1 MVGVRGS
8 HRTSAGAV
16 NTHYHGR
23 LGTVTALKH
32 EEEKLQNNSQQSAPS
47 HPAIRQFGEDE
58 FTNLRDSKTKQHN
71 IMLLVGNG
79 FDIAVL
85 DMLGADYKTDYQSFY
100 YYLKSRKFDGSN
112 TIFKKM
118 DELRLKHEAS
128 KGQGSTGFSNWSDLE
143 SVLQEFVSNSRGVDF
158 DRLHADLEVI
168 QDQFS
173 NYLDLVV
180 QPSHLTEL
188 SALAQSRRW
197 AYSTFSRF
205 LADLD
210 EDSYLKLEFPR
221 CTRYYDLFNFNIINF
236 NYTYLLDNY
245 LFLDQKQFN
254 PHPYLTVDTNFLFRL
269 NPRNHGGDKYRPNA
283 DTGCS
288 SYLFV
293 DLHHPHGAQAI
304 PRSLLFGIDSTDK
317 SAAQGSSHGL
327 DKAFWAQTPRRYKKM
342 IAESELFIIFG
353 SSIGRTDRWWWR
365 HILKRIDDGGELIIY
380 KFRSD
385 DGSDIGALR
394 QKIAEQFVEENYD
407 PTLFGGAE
415 MTNEQVSRMMRRIH
429 VVLYSDSATLSALGF
444 SPSVFEP
451 GDKDPASIPKVR

>member
-1 MVGVRGS
+1 M
-8 HRTSAGAV
+8 
-16 NTHYHGR
+16 
-23 LGTVTALKH
+23 TALEH
-32 EEEKLQNNSQQSAPS
+32 LEKRMQNNSQQSAPN

-58 FTNLRDSKTKQHN
+58 FRNLDGSMTKQHN
-71 IMLLVGNG
+71 IMFLVGNG

-85 DMLGADYKTDYQSFY
+85 DMLGADYKTDYQSFF
-100 YYLKSRKFDGSN
+100 YYLKSKKFDGSN
-112 TIFKKM
+112 MIFRKM
-118 DELRLKHEAS
+118 DELRQKHEAS
-128 KGQGSTGFSNWSDLE
+128 VEQGGDGVSNWSDLE
-143 SVLQEFVSNSRGVDF
+143 SVLQDFVSNSQGVDF
-158 DRLHADLEVI
+158 ENLRSDLEEI

-197 AYSTFSRF
+197 AYSTFARF

-210 EDSYLKLEFPR
+210 EEPYLNLDFPR
-221 CTRYYDLFNFNIINF
+221 RARYYDLFNYNIINL

-254 PHPYLTVDTNFLFRL
+254 PHPHVTVDTNFQFRL
-269 NPRNHGGDKYRPNA
+269 NPRNHGDDKYRPNA
-283 DTGCS
+283 ETGCS

-293 DLHHPHGAQAI
+293 DLHHPRGAQAI

-317 SAAQGSSHGL
+317 SAAQGSIHGL

-380 KFRSD
+380 KFRSEEGGD
-385 DGSDIGALR
+385 LASLR
-394 QKIAEQFVEENYD
+394 RKIATQFIEENYD
-407 PTLFGGAE
+407 PELFGGGMLTVA
-415 MTNEQVSRMMRRIH
+415 QQSRLMCRIH
-429 VVLYSDSATLSALGF
+429 VVLYSHSETISALGF
-444 SPSVFEP
+444 SPQVFNP
-451 GDKDPASIPKVR
+451 KDRNPASIPKVR

>member
-1 MVGVRGS
+1 MR
-8 HRTSAGAV
+8 
-16 NTHYHGR
+16 
-23 LGTVTALKH
+23 
-32 EEEKLQNNSQQSAPS
+32 NNSQQNAPNY
-47 HPAIRQFGEDE
+47 PAIREFGEDE
-58 FTNLRDSKTKQHN
+58 FTYLDRSSRKQHN
-71 IMLLVGNG
+71 IMFLVGNG

-85 DMLGADYKTDYQSFY
+85 DMLGADYKTDYQSFF
-100 YYLKSRKFDGSN
+100 YYLKSKKFDGSN
-112 TIFKKM
+112 TIYKKM
-118 DELRLKHEAS
+118 DELRQKHEAS
-128 KGQGSTGFSNWSDLE
+128 IEGGREGVSNWSDLE

-158 DRLHADLEVI
+158 NALRADLEAI

-188 SALAQSRRW
+188 STLAQSRRW

-210 EDSYLKLEFPR
+210 RDSYLQLKFPR
-221 CTRYYDLFNFNIINF
+221 DANHYHLFNFNIINF

-254 PHPYLTVDTNFLFRL
+254 PHPHSTVDTNFQFRL
-269 NPRNHGGDKYRPNA
+269 NPRNHVDDGTRPNA
-283 DTGCS
+283 ETGCS

-304 PRSLLFGIDSTDK
+304 PRSLLFGIDSTDE
-317 SAAQGSSHGL
+317 SATQGSRHGL

-365 HILKRIDDGGELIIY
+365 HILKRIGDGGELVIY
-380 KFRSD
+380 KFRPQEGD
-385 DGSDIGALR
+385 DAGSLR
-394 QKIAEQFVEENYD
+394 RKVAKQFVEENYD
-407 PTLFGGAE
+407 PKLFGDTE
-415 MTNEQVSRMMRRIH
+415 MTDVQLTRLMRRIH
-429 VVLYSDSATLSALGF
+429 VVLYSDSETLSALGF
-444 SPSVFEP
+444 SPGVFNP
-451 GDKDPASIPKVR
+451 DDRDPASVPMVR